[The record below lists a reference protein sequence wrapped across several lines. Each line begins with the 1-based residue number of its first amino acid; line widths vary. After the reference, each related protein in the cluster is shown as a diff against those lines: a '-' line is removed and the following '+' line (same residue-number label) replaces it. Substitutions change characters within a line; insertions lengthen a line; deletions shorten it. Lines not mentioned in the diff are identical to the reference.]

1 MTELAPAIVTEVTG
15 NHAHVS
21 YLVEFELAE
30 PARFHS
36 GILNVDWDGNTY
48 VAVGGLGAV
57 TSIQNRALTVPSPVT
72 FTLGGV
78 HGRTV
83 DVAADAAKF
92 GAPVKLYRLF
102 RDDAGAIIAEPL
114 LRWSGTI
121 DHASTAHGDQSAV
134 NIVCTSG
141 LAVLDKK
148 PGGRFTA
155 EDHERRFSGDTY
167 FRYLQDM
174 KTKVIQWGGRPR
186 YSGGRF
192 SGRAPESDGRDFH
205 AR

>member
-21 YLVEFELAE
+21 YLVEFDLTA

-36 GILNVDWDGNTY
+36 GILNVTWNGETY

-57 TSIQNRALTVPSPVT
+57 STIQNRALTVPNPVT

-78 HGRTV
+78 DVRTV
-83 DVAADAAKF
+83 DLAADAAKF
-92 GAPVKLYRLF
+92 GSAVRLYRLF
-102 RDDAGAIIAEPL
+102 RDDAGAMIGEPI
-114 LRWSGTI
+114 LRWSGSI
-121 DHASTAHGDQSAV
+121 DYASTVHGGQSAV
-134 NIVCTSG
+134 NIVCTAG
-141 LAVLDKK
+141 LAVLDKRA
-148 PGGRFTA
+148 GGRFTA

-192 SGRAPESDGRDFH
+192 SGRAPESNRDFH